1 MPVTVRDVITRALRK
16 VGVSDIAEGANGE
29 DFELALD
36 ALNDMLFAWK
46 LKGVDTLH
54 VQLSGASTFPLA
66 DEYIEGT
73 VYNLASR
80 ISPDYQVP
88 ASFDADDW
96 FRAIQAAYMVIEP
109 VSLDAGLKNL
119 PSQRFRRFF

>member
-16 VGVSDIAEGANGE
+16 AGVSNIGDSAHGE
-29 DFELALD
+29 DFDVALD

-46 LKGVDTLH
+46 LKGVDTEH
-54 VQLSGASTFPLA
+54 VQLSGASTFPLG
-66 DEYIEGT
+66 DEFIEGT

-80 ISPDYQVP
+80 ISPDYQIP

-96 FRAIQAAYMVIEP
+96 FRAIQAAYTTIAP
-109 VSLDAGLKNL
+109 VSFDAGLQNL